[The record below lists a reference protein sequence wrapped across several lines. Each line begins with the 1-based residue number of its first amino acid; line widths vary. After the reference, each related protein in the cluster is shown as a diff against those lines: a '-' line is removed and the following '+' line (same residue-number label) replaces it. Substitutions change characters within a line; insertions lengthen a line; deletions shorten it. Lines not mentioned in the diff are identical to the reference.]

1 MSADRVWSNIIS
13 SLDETPAEVS
23 TVPSNNKEPL
33 WFNAFIEDGSLFV
46 ENAIIHRPSTKM
58 SKRRKISKKDFDTV
72 YSFYHRWANGE
83 RYLRQ
88 EVRTLSRNTA
98 YLFALISRF
107 ELPIDAN

>member
-1 MSADRVWSNIIS
+1 MSADQVWRNIIS
-13 SLDETPAEVS
+13 SLNETSAEIS

-33 WFNAFIEDGSLFV
+33 WFNAFIENGDLFV
-46 ENAIIHRPSTKM
+46 QNSANYRPSTQM

-72 YSFYHRWANGE
+72 YSYYHRWANGE

-98 YLFALISRF
+98 YIFALISKF
-107 ELPIDAN
+107 E